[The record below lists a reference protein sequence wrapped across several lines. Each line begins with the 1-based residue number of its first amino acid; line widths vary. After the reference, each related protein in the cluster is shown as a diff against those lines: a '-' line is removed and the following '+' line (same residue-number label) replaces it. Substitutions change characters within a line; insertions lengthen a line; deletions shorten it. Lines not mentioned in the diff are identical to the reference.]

1 MFYLLIGLYV
11 YKKTNNEEFVE
22 YVEKLKLTIGDIKCY
37 NFKNF
42 DKYIEQMK

>member
-22 YVEKLKLTIGDIKCY
+22 YVEKLKFTIGDI